1 MERNAIHQQ
10 SHAADLIEWSQVQ
23 STEQPT
29 PAEAGSL
36 SEPGKP
42 SEPGRPSKLSAQVG
56 AVVFGRII
64 VSLIDT
70 MKAFLLVRL
79 LTKDDYGALAFAL
92 TWQATAIGLGVLGL
106 PDSLMYFLPPA
117 KPGVQKTIVRQTL
130 LMLSGIGL
138 VLGGAIAL
146 LAVIPG
152 IQPFARPDMTPAL
165 LCIALAVVMDL
176 PASAMQQFLL
186 GTERHR
192 ASSLIAMCLSM
203 MANLALLIPAWAG
216 ASIVE
221 ILLFYNLVAL
231 ARLSITWG
239 AWGRV
244 FAGVTSEPFEGG
256 IKAQLKF
263 ALPLSLNGLAGL
275 VNKYF
280 STYVVG
286 WLLTAAAFADFA
298 VGGRELP
305 FVMMIPNAV
314 AVAILP
320 QLAKLSA
327 DIGGK
332 PGVAGSGVVNVQG
345 RQQALVL
352 WHASIE
358 RVALVML
365 PICVFIEVN
374 AEPLMRVL
382 YGAKYASAA
391 LPLRITS
398 AVLLLRVTGY
408 GVMVMA
414 LGRPATILR
423 SQLCGMAFNV
433 LATAPLVLWAWRG
446 GADGPSS
453 SIRIA
458 WACLAS
464 AIAVYVIVAV
474 MLYDIGKVLGVG
486 VRGAFPWRGY
496 GHRLTMAMLAA
507 MPVIAWRVALPV
519 PANPWL
525 LGASTAGQLLLYA
538 GCYAGLVLAAGYVP
552 PEDRKVLLSWLRL
565 EPLWKRT

>member
-1 MERNAIHQQ
+1 MSDAPNIEPSPPRATEGDAGGAER
-10 SHAADLIEWSQVQ
+10 
-23 STEQPT
+23 
-29 PAEAGSL
+29 
-36 SEPGKP
+36 K
-42 SEPGRPSKLSAQVG
+42 KLSAQVG
-56 AVVFGRII
+56 AVVFGRIA

-117 KPGVQKTIVRQTL
+117 KPGVQRNLVRQTL
-130 LMLSGIGL
+130 LLLGGIGL
-138 VLGGAIAL
+138 LIGGIIAVLAL
-146 LAVIPG
+146 IPG

-165 LCIALAVVMDL
+165 LCIAFSVALDL
-176 PASAMQQFLL
+176 PSSALQQFLL

-192 ASSLIAMCLSM
+192 ASSLIAMAMSLL
-203 MANLALLIPAWAG
+203 ANLSLLIPAWLG
-216 ASIVE
+216 ASLVE
-221 ILLFYNLVAL
+221 ILSVYVFVAV
-231 ARLSITWG
+231 ARFSVTWG
-239 AWGRV
+239 AWLRV
-244 FAGVTSEPFEGG
+244 FRDVPPEPFDGG
-256 IKAQLKF
+256 VAAQLKF

-286 WLLTAAAFADFA
+286 WLLTASAFADFA
-298 VGGRELP
+298 IGGRELP

-327 DIGGK
+327 DIGGQ
-332 PGVAGSGVVNVQG
+332 PGVSGSGEVNSAG
-345 RQQALVL
+345 RSQALKL

-358 RVALVML
+358 RVALIML
-365 PICVFIEVN
+365 PICIFIEID
-374 AEPLMRVL
+374 AEPLMQVL
-382 YGAKYASAA
+382 YGGKYLSAA

-423 SQLCGMAFNV
+423 SQLAGMAFNV
-433 LATAPLVLWAWRG
+433 LATLPLVAWVAYG
-446 GADGPSS
+446 GAAAPDSAA
-453 SIRIA
+453 RIA

-474 MLYDIGKVLGVG
+474 MLVDIGKVLGVG
-486 VRGAFPWRGY
+486 LRGAFPWPGY
-496 GHRLTMAMLAA
+496 GRRLSLAGLAGVPVVIWRVWAGDPVDPWWLAA
-507 MPVIAWRVALPV
+507 A
-519 PANPWL
+519 
-525 LGASTAGQLLLYA
+525 TAGQLLVYA
-538 GCYAGLVLAAGYVP
+538 GGYAGLVLASGFVP
-552 PEDRKVLLSWLRL
+552 SEDRAVLVSWLKL
-565 EPLWKRT
+565 EPLWKKSS